1 MLQTF
6 LWFWGLWG
14 EFWIFKCHGQG
25 FFIIHIVK
33 TGYWHRFQLSI
44 TAYSIQMQAGQWGF
58 IEYRP
63 PKKKT
68 EYRPNIDHTA
78 LYRPNIDRK
87 SSLKSAHLQY
97 LLLSPEIYIFW
108 ENEAFREIWGI
119 SEDCFNWGHLGKHC
133 IWTTWILMEYR
144 PFWCNIDHKF
154 KNIDHLSKMVDYR
167 PMVYNI
173 DPVAGLAM

>member
-1 MLQTF
+1 MTHSSWMLAFTWTY
-6 LWFWGLWG
+6 L
-14 EFWIFKCHGQG
+14 
-25 FFIIHIVK
+25 
-33 TGYWHRFQLSI
+33 
-44 TAYSIQMQAGQWGF
+44 QAGHWGF

-63 PKKKT
+63 PKKKP

-167 PMVYNI
+167 PMVDNI
-173 DPVAGLAM
+173 DPVAGLIIG

>member
-1 MLQTF
+1 MQ
-6 LWFWGLWG
+6 
-14 EFWIFKCHGQG
+14 I
-25 FFIIHIVK
+25 
-33 TGYWHRFQLSI
+33 
-44 TAYSIQMQAGQWGF
+44 QAGHWGF

-108 ENEAFREIWGI
+108 ENEAFREI
-119 SEDCFNWGHLGKHC
+119 
-133 IWTTWILMEYR
+133 
-144 PFWCNIDHKF
+144 
-154 KNIDHLSKMVDYR
+154 
-167 PMVYNI
+167 
-173 DPVAGLAM
+173 